1 MTINIPNLTQYK
13 ITMTKA
19 EAEALLTKEGYEQF
33 AYMLFDFLRVMDVE
47 LPKVDIADNDIIT
60 IEGEQNK

>member
-1 MTINIPNLTQYK
+1 MTINIPNLTRYK
-13 ITMTKA
+13 ITMTRT

-47 LPKVDIADNDIIT
+47 LPKVDITYNDIIT